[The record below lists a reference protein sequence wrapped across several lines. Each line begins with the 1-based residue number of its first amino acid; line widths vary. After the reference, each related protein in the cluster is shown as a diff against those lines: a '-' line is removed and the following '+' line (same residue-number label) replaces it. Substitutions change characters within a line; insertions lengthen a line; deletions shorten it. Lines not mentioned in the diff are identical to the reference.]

1 MIMSKPNREAQLQ
14 AGERRLQEWGLPAD
28 AGVAALSDFA
38 GRDTAADLAIA
49 ARLGAHPDAA
59 SVTALR
65 ALETASRDKLVRKE
79 VRRSLY
85 RLEQRGVAV
94 PPVPSAPVT
103 ALSAALA
110 LEGYLSA
117 VDGHGDQLV
126 WLVKA
131 RPGGLAHLF
140 AVTNDPDGLREVE
153 LNDTTRKALRM
164 VRQEMLDRHELR
176 MIEADWRYCDFLV
189 DRAFRWATEK
199 GHAVTGDYR
208 GLRAQLVKEP
218 AVERPPLVLAIFDSD
233 AVRREVQLVGESD
246 QLLEEKEFR
255 TWAFDA
261 AALAP
266 YLEELRQIRDSPL
279 VLNPVQ
285 QQERFQ
291 AVAQRAVVDIFGGE
305 RSDSWVRRLEEM
317 AYFLHAT
324 ARPQQAKRALAAALA
339 LADSANGGREIALCE
354 QLVRSSLVAHWQM
367 EEQRRQEETR
377 TSLVVTPQQAAREL
391 ERRR

>member
-1 MIMSKPNREAQLQ
+1 MSKPNREAQLHN
-14 AGERRLQEWGLPAD
+14 GERLLQEWGLPAD
-28 AGVAALSDFA
+28 AGVEALCALS
-38 GRDTAADLAIA
+38 GRDPAADLAIA
-49 ARLGAHPDAA
+49 ARLGAHPDSA
-59 SVTALR
+59 SVNALR

-85 RLEQRGVAV
+85 RLEQRGVDV
-94 PPVPSAPVT
+94 PPVASSPVT
-103 ALSAALA
+103 ALSAAPA

-126 WLVKA
+126 WLIKA
-131 RPGGLAHLF
+131 RAGGLAHLF

-153 LNDTTRKALRM
+153 LNETTRKALRL

-199 GHAVTGDYR
+199 GHSITGDYR

-218 AVERPPLVLAIFDSD
+218 VVERPPLIFALFAPDAIR
-233 AVRREVQLVGESD
+233 AEAQLLTESD

-255 TWAFDA
+255 TWVFDA
-261 AALAP
+261 QALAP
-266 YLEELRQIRDSPL
+266 YLEELRQVRDSPL

-291 AVAQRAVVDIFGGE
+291 AVAEHAVAELFGGE
-305 RSDSWVRRLEEM
+305 RRDSWVRRLQEM

-324 ARPQQAKRALAAALA
+324 ARSTPAKRALAAALA
-339 LADSANGGREIALCE
+339 LADSQRGGREIPLCE
-354 QLVRSSLVAHWQM
+354 QLVRSSLAAHWQM
-367 EEQRRQEETR
+367 EEQRREEETR

>member
-1 MIMSKPNREAQLQ
+1 MQD
-14 AGERRLQEWGLPAD
+14 GERRLQAWGLPAD
-28 AGVAALSDFA
+28 AGVDALRAVA
-38 GRDTAADLAIA
+38 GRDPAADVAIA

-59 SVTALR
+59 SVDALR
-65 ALETASRDKLVRKE
+65 ALETGSRDKLVRKE

-103 ALSAALA
+103 KLSAPPP

-117 VDGHGDQLV
+117 VDGRGDQLV
-126 WLVKA
+126 WLVKP
-131 RPGGLAHLF
+131 RPGGVAHLF

-153 LNDTTRKALRM
+153 LTDIARKALRLA
-164 VRQEMLDRHELR
+164 RQELLDRHEIR
-176 MIEADWRYCDFLV
+176 MIEAEWGYCDFLV

-199 GHAVTGDYR
+199 GHPITGDYR
-208 GLRAQLVKEP
+208 GLRAQLIKDPVS
-218 AVERPPLVLAIFDSD
+218 ERQPLIFGVLAAEAI
-233 AVRREVQLVGESD
+233 RREAQLVAESD

-255 TWAFDA
+255 TWGFDA
-261 AALAP
+261 AALAS
-266 YLEELRQIRDSPL
+266 YLEEMQQIRDSPL

-291 AVAQRAVVDIFGGE
+291 TVAGRAVEEIFGGE
-305 RSDSWVRRLEEM
+305 RQASWVRRLEEM

-324 ARPQQAKRALAAALA
+324 ARALQARRALAAALA
-339 LADSANGGREIALCE
+339 LAESTRGGREIALCE
-354 QLVRSSLVAHWQM
+354 QLVRGSLAAHWQM
-367 EEQRRQEETR
+367 EETRREEETR
-377 TSLVVTPQQAAREL
+377 TSLVVTPQQAARER